1 MLFCCSS
8 QATRLKGNSSKSKSN
23 KSAHSFASLLPIIM
37 IKHMHCSGLSAY
49 EIPHLS
55 EHFPRTNK
63 VYPIWQG
70 LMHFLSL
77 KKRYS
82 TFRDHKL
89 TAQHIAGFLF
99 IVAELSVASGT
110 TTALWNETNVS
121 HGAGCK
127 IYDDSVSQP
136 LPNESVCG
144 FMCIETVGIVVLNS
158 YRTLVEACCKVHVVH
173 WFFFLRSVWQRW
185 FAWQLIRWWK

>member
-1 MLFCCSS
+1 MSCNLVYSSFMWPKHIVYIVYKLLNFHSKPFNQVMLFYCSS

-77 KKRYS
+77 KKKIQHFQRSQANCS
-82 TFRDHKL
+82 THS
-89 TAQHIAGFLF
+89 GFSF
-99 IVAELSVASGT
+99 YCCWAITGQ
-110 TTALWNETNVS
+110 WNS
-121 HGAGCK
+121 SC
-127 IYDDSVSQP
+127 
-136 LPNESVCG
+136 
-144 FMCIETVGIVVLNS
+144 
-158 YRTLVEACCKVHVVH
+158 LVK
-173 WFFFLRSVWQRW
+173 WD
-185 FAWQLIRWWK
+185 